1 MAKQNSPV
9 TMDIGDPD
17 FLPPQLIS
25 GGTPEERDGE
35 VCARI
40 KDALIKIMNSMG
52 DLPAIAEGAAEPNI
66 EVMEQHYQTLG
77 VLLLKLRQRLDDRLM
92 GEEEEEAQPAP
103 VKGKGA
109 GKKKPQ
115 GKKANIAN
123 EFD

>member
-25 GGTPEERDGE
+25 GGTPQERDSE

-52 DLPAIAEGAAEPNI
+52 DLPAIAEGDAEPNI

-77 VLLLKLRQRLDDRLM
+77 VLVQKLRQRLDDRLIE
-92 GEEEEEAQPAP
+92 EEEEEAQTVP
-103 VKGKGA
+103 KGKGA
-109 GKKKPQ
+109 EKKKPQ
-115 GKKANIAN
+115 GKKANLAN